1 MNYRALIFDDMKEI
15 RKMLW
20 KLFDNRGY
28 EVFTFPHPA
37 LCPLSEKEVC
47 PCSSEETCADVILS
61 DGNMPIKKGIDF
73 LEDANSKKD
82 VDASTLALM
91 SGEFSEED
99 VSRAKSLGIKLFKK
113 PFKLKEVIN
122 WLDQIEKDTDPKR
135 KLSDFFKKNTTN
147 FSRLG

>member
-37 LCPLSEKEVC
+37 LCPLSEQEVC

-61 DGNMPIKKGIDF
+61 DGNMPIKKGINF
-73 LEDANSKKD
+73 LEEQIKKGCRCKHFG
-82 VDASTLALM
+82 LM

-99 VSRAKSLGIKLFKK
+99 VSKAKSLGIKLFKK
-113 PFKLKEVIN
+113 PFKLAQIIN
-122 WLDQIEKDTDPKR
+122 WLDQIEKDTDQKR
-135 KLSDFFKKNTTN
+135 KVSDWFLKRIPQNKKE
-147 FSRLG
+147 

>member
-28 EVFTFPHPA
+28 EVFAFPHPA
-37 LCPLSEKEVC
+37 LCPLSEQEVC

-61 DGNMPIKKGIDF
+61 DGNMPIKKGINF
-73 LEDANSKKD
+73 LEEQIRKGCRCKHFG
-82 VDASTLALM
+82 LM

-99 VSRAKSLGIKLFKK
+99 ISKAKSLGIKLFKK
-113 PFKLKEVIN
+113 PFKLKEVST
-122 WLDQIEKDTDPKR
+122 WLDQIENDASPKR
-135 KLSDFFKKNTTN
+135 KLSACFFRKDPTN
-147 FSRLG
+147 FSR

>member
-37 LCPLSEKEVC
+37 LCPLSEQEVC

-61 DGNMPIKKGIDF
+61 DGNMPIKKGINF
-73 LEDANSKKD
+73 LEEQIKKGCRCKHFG
-82 VDASTLALM
+82 LM

-113 PFKLKEVIN
+113 PFKLAQIIN
-122 WLDQIEKDTDPKR
+122 WLDQIEKDTDQKR
-135 KLSDFFKKNTTN
+135 KLSDWFLK
-147 FSRLG
+147 RIPQILEE

>member
-15 RKMLW
+15 RKILW

-28 EVFTFPHPA
+28 EVLTFSHPA

-61 DGNMPIKKGIDF
+61 DVNMPIKKGIDF
-73 LEDANSKKD
+73 LEEQIKKGCRCKHF
-82 VDASTLALM
+82 ALM

-99 VSRAKSLGIKLFKK
+99 VSKAKSLGIKIFKK
-113 PFKLKEVIN
+113 PFKLAQIIN
-122 WLDQIEKDTDPKR
+122 WLDQIEKDTDQKR
-135 KLSDFFKKNTTN
+135 KLSDWFLKRIPQI
-147 FSRLG
+147 SEE

>member
-37 LCPLSEKEVC
+37 LCPLSEQEVC

-61 DGNMPIKKGIDF
+61 DGNMPIKKGIIF
-73 LEDANSKKD
+73 LEEQIRKGCRCKHFG
-82 VDASTLALM
+82 LM

-99 VSRAKSLGIKLFKK
+99 VSKAKLLGIKLFKK
-113 PFKLKEVIN
+113 PFKLSNFRLGNCMAFGKK
-122 WLDQIEKDTDPKR
+122 IEK
-135 KLSDFFKKNTTN
+135 LI
-147 FSRLG
+147 G

>member
-28 EVFTFPHPA
+28 EVFAFPHPA
-37 LCPLSEKEVC
+37 LCPLSEQEVC

-61 DGNMPIKKGIDF
+61 DENMPIKKGINF
-73 LEDANSKKD
+73 LEEQIRKGCRCKHFG
-82 VDASTLALM
+82 LM

-99 VSRAKSLGIKLFKK
+99 ISKAKSLGIKLFKK
-113 PFKLKEVIN
+113 PFKLAQIIN
-122 WLDQIEKDTDPKR
+122 WLDQIEKDTDQKR
-135 KLSDFFKKNTTN
+135 KLADWFLK
-147 FSRLG
+147 RIPQILEQ

>member
-37 LCPLSEKEVC
+37 LCPLSEQEVC

-61 DGNMPIKKGIDF
+61 DGNMPIKKGINF
-73 LEDANSKKD
+73 LEEQIKKGCRCKHFG
-82 VDASTLALM
+82 LM

-99 VSRAKSLGIKLFKK
+99 VSKAKSLGIKIFKK
-113 PFKLKEVIN
+113 PFKLAQIIN
-122 WLDQIEKDTDPKR
+122 WLDQIEKDTDQKR
-135 KLSDFFKKNTTN
+135 KLSDWFLK
-147 FSRLG
+147 RIPQILEE